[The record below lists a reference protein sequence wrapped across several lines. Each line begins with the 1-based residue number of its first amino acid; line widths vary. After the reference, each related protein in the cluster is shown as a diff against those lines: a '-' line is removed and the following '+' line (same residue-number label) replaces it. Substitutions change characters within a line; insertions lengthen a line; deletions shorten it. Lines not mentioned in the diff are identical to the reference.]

1 VTRRLAAVLIAAF
14 AALAGAAVPAAA
26 DDAPGAEQEA
36 QPLEENRSLVSLT
49 GVDGPAVEFHDEVVE
64 LLS

>member
-1 VTRRLAAVLIAAF
+1 MTRRLAAVLLAAF
-14 AALAGAAVPAAA
+14 AVAAGAAAPAVA
-26 DDAPGAEQEA
+26 DDAPGEEQEA
-36 QPLEENRSLVSLT
+36 QPLEENRSLVSVT